1 MPDVPTKLTEIPRYK
16 RISKDV
22 KTVVLAQILQ
32 ELQSA
37 PTLQILLQ
45 NVYRMVREEFDSV
58 GVLVSIFDSYRE
70 ELVYYSRGDATEPTS
85 YELRLGQGLAG
96 KVGAAQSPQRTEN
109 LRDFPE
115 SAEIHQALGISSQR
129 VMAAPLVRSG
139 VALPDGAVLPDRRRT
154 QLFQTVGAGRTA
166 EPGRGKAR

>member
-22 KTVVLAQILQ
+22 KTVVLAKILQ

-37 PTLQILLQ
+37 PTLQTLLQ

-70 ELVYYSRGDATEPTS
+70 ELVYYSQAMPPNPRVTRRNSDRAWPA
-85 YELRLGQGLAG
+85 GLALRSHRS
-96 KVGAAQSPQRTEN
+96 ALRISTTSP
-109 LRDFPE
+109 
-115 SAEIHQALGISSQR
+115 S
-129 VMAAPLVRSG
+129 
-139 VALPDGAVLPDRRRT
+139 LP
-154 QLFQTVGAGRTA
+154 
-166 EPGRGKAR
+166 

>member
-22 KTVVLAQILQ
+22 KTVVLAKILQ

-37 PTLQILLQ
+37 PTLQTLLQ

-70 ELVYYSRGDATEPTS
+70 ELVYYSQGDATEPTS
-85 YELRLGQGLAG
+85 YAQKLGHHFIT
-96 KVGAAQSPQRTEN
+96 SN
-109 LRDFPE
+109 
-115 SAEIHQALGISSQR
+115 
-129 VMAAPLVRSG
+129 
-139 VALPDGAVLPDRRRT
+139 
-154 QLFQTVGAGRTA
+154 
-166 EPGRGKAR
+166 